1 MNDNRTQT
9 GQAADA
15 LSACAEIAA
24 QQDRERWLAASIA
37 PAPERARLAVLIAF
51 NAEVARTRDVVTE
64 AMLGLI
70 RLQWWR
76 ETVSAA
82 AAGTPRA
89 HPVAEGLAALFPE
102 GRVAEA
108 DLIALIDA
116 RERDLESE
124 GLATLGDFLAY
135 TDATAGMFN
144 RIALEL
150 LGVDGESARTAA
162 RHVARAVAIA
172 GQLRSVAANAARGRI
187 LLPRA
192 FLGGHGV
199 SIAGLLAGR
208 PEANLAA
215 AARELAA
222 IALGNLAAARAMRAE
237 VPRAALPVLA
247 TARFAGHHLKRL
259 EKARYDLFGGTLEA
273 APLSAPLAV
282 LAALVTGRY

>member
-1 MNDNRTQT
+1 MASSD
-9 GQAADA
+9 AAA
-15 LSACAEIAA
+15 ACAEIAA

-37 PAPERARLAVLIAF
+37 PAPDRARLAVLIAF

-76 ETVSAA
+76 ETVAAA
-82 AAGTPRA
+82 AAGAPRA
-89 HPVAEGLAALFPE
+89 HPVGEGLAALIAE
-102 GRVAEA
+102 NRIAEA

-124 GLATLGDFLAY
+124 GIETLDEFLAY
-135 TDATAGMFN
+135 TDATAGAFN
-144 RIALEL
+144 RAALGL
-150 LGVDGESARTAA
+150 LGVDCEAA
-162 RHVARAVAIA
+162 RAAAHHVARAVAIT
-172 GQLRSVAANAARGRI
+172 GQLRSVAANAARGRV

-199 SIAGLLAGR
+199 SVAAVLSGR
-208 PEANLAA
+208 MDENLAD

-222 IALGNLAAARAMRAE
+222 MALGNLAAARALRAE

-247 TARFAGHHLKRL
+247 TARFAAYHLKRL
-259 EKARYDLFGGTLEA
+259 EKAGYDLFGGNLEG

-282 LAALVTGRY
+282 LSALVTGRY